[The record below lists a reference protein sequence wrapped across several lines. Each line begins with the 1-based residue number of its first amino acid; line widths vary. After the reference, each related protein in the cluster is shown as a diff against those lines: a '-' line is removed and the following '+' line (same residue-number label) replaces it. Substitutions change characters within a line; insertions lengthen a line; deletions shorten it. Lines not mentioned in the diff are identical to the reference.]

1 MVSATFISAAV
12 EGPVDEAVV
21 RKLVDL
27 AGGRTGG
34 VYGRNGR
41 PALRQRISGY
51 NNAARHS
58 PWVVLVDLENEA
70 DCAPPIRDEW
80 VPAPAPNLCFRV
92 VVRAV
97 EAWLMADEQ
106 TLASYLSVRPAR
118 IPAVPEEVD
127 HPKDAMVSLARQSR
141 RKDILQDMVPRERS
155 GRRVGPAYTS
165 RLIEYVQEHWRPE
178 VAAKRSESLQR
189 AIRCLRRLVDTD
201 RKEECSVTA

>member
-1 MVSATFISAAV
+1 MALDATISAAV
-12 EGPVDEAVV
+12 EGSVDEAVV

-27 AGGRTGG
+27 AGGRTGD
-34 VYGRNGR
+34 VYGRNGK

-51 NNAARHS
+51 NNAAHYS
-58 PWVVLVDLENEA
+58 PWVVLVDLENDG
-70 DCAPPIRDEW
+70 DCAPPVRDEW
-80 VPAPAPNLCFRV
+80 VPEQAPNLCFRV

-97 EAWLMADEQ
+97 EAWLMADGQ

-118 IPAVPEEVD
+118 IPEAPEEVD
-127 HPKDAMVSLARQSR
+127 NPKDAMVALARQSR

-178 VAAKRSESLQR
+178 VAAVRSDSLQR
-189 AIRCLRRLVDTD
+189 AIRCLRRLVDTN
-201 RKEECSVTA
+201 RKKA